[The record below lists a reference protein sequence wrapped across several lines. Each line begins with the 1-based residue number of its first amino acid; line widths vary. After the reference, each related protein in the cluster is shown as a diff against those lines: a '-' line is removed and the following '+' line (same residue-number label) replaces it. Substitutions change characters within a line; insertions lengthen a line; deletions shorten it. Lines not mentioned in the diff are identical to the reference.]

1 MPGSFFISKLV
12 SKDRLAGNYL
22 TNGYTIKTSIMEAR
36 HAFIKGLKG
45 FGIFYR
51 LEDLL
56 VFYTIVS
63 VTVHRMGLTVLAFCP
78 MFNHVHFLFKETSLY
93 DLRCFIH
100 RITTVFVREYNVR
113 YERTGPLF
121 QSPFGSSI
129 KRRIKIIMGCVAYIF
144 NNPVAGKMVKT
155 ALEYRWNLLAYHDNH
170 NPFSNKLRKDHCRNV
185 MRSALRKVDYFYNN
199 GKYLS
204 YSALKDLFKG
214 LDKDESN
221 QLIDYIIFKYNFLA
235 YNDLVEFYGSFVK
248 MITAVES
255 NAGSEFDLEDEYGD
269 HSCYQEMLAIVK
281 SLGYK
286 GSSLNFEK
294 LPEELKDSLFWI
306 LKNRTHASP
315 SSIYKFLHR

>member
-1 MPGSFFISKLV
+1 MQ
-12 SKDRLAGNYL
+12 
-22 TNGYTIKTSIMEAR
+22 AR

-51 LEDLL
+51 LDDML
-56 VFYTIVS
+56 VFFTIVS

-78 MFNHVHFLFKETSLY
+78 MFNHIHFLFKEISLY

-100 RITTVFVREYNVR
+100 RITSVFAREYNVR
-113 YERTGPLF
+113 YERRGPLF

-129 KRRIKIIMGCVAYIF
+129 KRGIKIIMGCIAYVF
-144 NNPVAGKMVKT
+144 NNPVAGRMVKT
-155 ALEYRWNLLAYHDNH
+155 ALEYRWNLLAYHDNPC
-170 NPFSNKLRKDHCRNV
+170 PFSKKLRKDHCRNA
-185 MRSALRKVDYFYNN
+185 MRVALRKVDYFFKN

-204 YSALKDLFKG
+204 YNVLKNLFHG
-214 LDKDESN
+214 LDRDEIN

-235 YNDLVEFYGSFVK
+235 FKDLEELYGDFGK
-248 MITAVES
+248 LITAVES

-281 SLGYK
+281 SLGFK

-294 LPEELKDSLFWI
+294 LSEDSKDSLFWI

>member
-1 MPGSFFISKLV
+1 
-12 SKDRLAGNYL
+12 
-22 TNGYTIKTSIMEAR
+22 MEAR
-36 HAFIKGLKG
+36 HAFIRGLKG

-56 VFYTIVS
+56 VFFTIVS
-63 VTVHRMGLTVLAFCP
+63 VTVRMMGLTVLAFCP
-78 MFNHVHFLFKETSLY
+78 MFNHVHFLFKEISLY
-93 DLRCFIH
+93 DLRRFIH
-100 RITTVFVREYNVR
+100 RITSVFVREYNVR
-113 YERTGPLF
+113 YERRGPLF

-129 KRRIKIIMGCVAYIF
+129 KKGIKIIMGCIAYVF
-144 NNPVAGKMVKT
+144 NNPVAGRMVRT
-155 ALEYRWNLLAYHDNH
+155 ALEYRWNLLAYHDNP
-170 NPFSNKLRKDHCRNV
+170 NPLSNKLRKDRCRNL
-185 MRSALRKVDYFYNN
+185 MRVALRKVDYFYNN

-235 YNDLVEFYGSFVK
+235 YDDLAELYDGFVK
-248 MITAVES
+248 MITALES

-286 GSSLNFEK
+286 GSSLNFEN
-294 LPEELKDSLFWI
+294 LSEDSKDSLFWI
-306 LKNRTHASP
+306 LKNQTHANP
-315 SSIYKFLHR
+315 SSIDKFLHR